1 MTSTQRIATWAARI
15 LLAALFFFGCEVLFW
30 TNIQSYTFADWLVR
44 IVGYTALAALALDVM
59 ARYRIRDIYDAMTV
73 LAGFGLLAAAFIAPE
88 SALRNFPASLASWGL
103 GGYALLGLE
112 MFGLWLVL
120 TAGQR
125 RLYRYRL
132 IAVAAWIGF
141 YWGVWM
147 RWQPTLRGFFPAVN
161 LATMFAV
168 VGGFAFLSL
177 FLYVILL
184 RTGKTIQPDHLR
196 LSLTEWLFL
205 LLPFA
210 LLFLY
215 HALQGRYPLGALAF
229 VAAMLVVCWSILWY
243 RREDAGKILLDEHMP
258 PTALNPLWIVLAS
271 AVFMGVTLFAYSL
284 PLLDFGEYN
293 QLWLMEIGF
302 FALGILWLPLVAV
315 VIAMRGIDYLLRSGQ
330 AS

>member
-1 MTSTQRIATWAARI
+1 
-15 LLAALFFFGCEVLFW
+15 
-30 TNIQSYTFADWLVR
+30 
-44 IVGYTALAALALDVM
+44 
-59 ARYRIRDIYDAMTV
+59 RIRDLYDAMTV

-88 SALRNFPASLASWGL
+88 ETLREFPARLAFWGL

-120 TAGQR
+120 TAGNR
-125 RLYRYRL
+125 PLYHYRL

-147 RWQPTLRGFFPAVN
+147 RWQPELRGFFPAVD
-161 LATMFAV
+161 LLTMFAI
-168 VGGFAFLSL
+168 VGGFALLSL
-177 FLYVILL
+177 ILYAIFL
-184 RTGKTIQPDHLR
+184 RTGKSIQPESLK

-205 LLPFA
+205 ALPFA

-215 HALQGRYPLGALAF
+215 HALQNRYPLGALAF
-229 VAAMLVVCWSILWY
+229 VVAMLVVCWSILWF
-243 RREDAGKILLDEHMP
+243 RREDQGKTLLDEHIP
-258 PTALNPLWIVLAS
+258 PTPLNPLWIALAS
-271 AVFMGVTLFAYSL
+271 AVFVGATLFSYSL
-284 PLLDFGEYN
+284 PLVGFGEFH